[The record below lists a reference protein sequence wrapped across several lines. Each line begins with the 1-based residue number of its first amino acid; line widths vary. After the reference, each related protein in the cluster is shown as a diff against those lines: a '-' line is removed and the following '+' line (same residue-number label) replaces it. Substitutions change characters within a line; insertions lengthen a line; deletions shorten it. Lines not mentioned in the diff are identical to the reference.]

1 MHHHYKVYSFSG
13 DNWSIYFVSSPST
26 PLPIEYIQEFRF
38 PWHNYFLPE
47 FPFVSN
53 FRNQMFKDI
62 KWLLGSLTFCRR
74 MPSWCFVPCASCPW
88 NLSGKDPQIQSKLTV
103 AMVICYPVTREF
115 VFCLPLFPTV
125 LVCDGFTFLQTQAV
139 PAPPRPPAMS
149 PLSRILPRFV
159 LALHVLY
166 WLRLNF
172 LVRLWKDKMPTNSIP
187 GPDWKPQ
194 LHEQR
199 FKPQSLVSK
208 PSVSSQWS
216 GWPTV
221 PVLQR
226 EENQLYLEAEN

>member
-88 NLSGKDPQIQSKLTV
+88 NLSGKDPQIQSKLTA

-115 VFCLPLFPTV
+115 VFCV
-125 LVCDGFTFLQTQAV
+125 LSSPVSHSVGVWWFHISPDSSSPCTSPSPRHVSTIQNLAQICSCFACLVLTKGLISLWGCERTRCLQT
-139 PAPPRPPAMS
+139 P
-149 PLSRILPRFV
+149 F
-159 LALHVLY
+159 LALTGNLSFM
-166 WLRLNF
+166 N
-172 LVRLWKDKMPTNSIP
+172 KDLSP
-187 GPDWKPQ
+187 
-194 LHEQR
+194 R
-199 FKPQSLVSK
+199 
-208 PSVSSQWS
+208 
-216 GWPTV
+216 
-221 PVLQR
+221 
-226 EENQLYLEAEN
+226 A